1 MHGAS
6 GLAGGPRLGEP
17 GCGWG
22 TYNQNLAVADMN
34 ADGFKEVFAPMN
46 GHYITGLDRNGNQLW
61 ASGVY
66 NNISPAGPKLWRE
79 VGVHVDH
86 AVDLRGY
93 ANCGVE
99 HRPDFGR

>member
-1 MHGAS
+1 MRPGWPA
-6 GLAGGPRLGEP
+6 PRLGEP

-22 TYNQNLAVADMN
+22 MYNQNLAVADMN

-46 GHYITGLDRNGNQLW
+46 GHYITGLDRNGNQLS

>member
-1 MHGAS
+1 VHGAS

-46 GHYITGLDRNGNQLW
+46 GHYITGLDRNGNPLIATDW
-61 ASGVY
+61 FKY
-66 NNISPAGPKLWRE
+66 YKEKILK
-79 VGVHVDH
+79 
-86 AVDLRGY
+86 
-93 ANCGVE
+93 
-99 HRPDFGR
+99 